1 MFILNLWYLF
11 WIFCIRRGTLT
22 WTLTLKH
29 LEGAALSQH
38 LVQAAQAFSMGL
50 SFCLVI
56 IACIFIYICVFMSVI
71 QWAFKKN
78 HKVCIFVAACKHVH
92 VCDLIEKLHFL
103 KIPFT
108 KFENSW
114 RKESTSNSPSY
125 LNIWF
130 GTWLRVGSRTW
141 FANDWLIWAL
151 WSTST
156 RSFEQLCIKMVSLVM
171 VPSPCVSC
179 FVVVVLFYFIPR
191 QGFSV

>member
-1 MFILNLWYLF
+1 MYVYTESLVFILNLLYQK
-11 WIFCIRRGTLT
+11 RTLT
-22 WTLTLKH
+22 RTLTINISRELPC
-29 LEGAALSQH
+29 LSTRCRQ
-38 LVQAAQAFSMGL
+38 AQAFSMGL

-56 IACIFIYICVFMSVI
+56 IACIFIYVHTYVFMSVI
-71 QWAFKKN
+71 QWAFNKN
-78 HKVCIFVAACKHVH
+78 HKVCIYVAACKHVH
-92 VCDLIEKLHFL
+92 VCDLTEKLHFL

-125 LNIWF
+125 PNIWF

-156 RSFEQLCIKMVSLVM
+156 RSFEQLFIKMVSLVM

-179 FVVVVLFYFIPR
+179 FVVVIV
-191 QGFSV
+191 VV